1 MKKVLFLIP
10 TLGHGGAEKVL
21 VNLVNNMDKSKYD
34 ITVQA
39 VFDEGVNKQF
49 LKSDVKYKYV
59 FKKIIRGNA
68 KLFKLFSPETLY
80 KKFIKERYDIVVSYL
95 EGITARIAS
104 GCPYKDTKLVSWI
117 HCKIDDENSASV
129 GFKNFDEAK
138 ECYSKFDNTI
148 CVSNMVKDYFTE
160 TLSFSKPIEVLYNT
174 IESQEIR
181 EKSLEKIEDVTFS
194 GDYFN
199 ICSVGKVA
207 KVKGF
212 ERLANIHKK
221 LLENNIKNRVYILG
235 VGDEQKQIEA
245 YLLENNLLDSFIFLG
260 YKVNPYK
267 YVKKCDL
274 YVCSSYSE
282 GFSTAVIESL
292 IVDTPVVTTYCSG
305 MPEIFGSENEYGI
318 VTDNDEDALYEGI
331 KKMLTEEGVLEHY
344 TKKAKERGKMFEKE
358 ITVKAVED
366 MLERI

>member
-104 GCPYKDTKLVSWI
+104 GCPDEDTKLVSWI
-117 HCKIDDENSASV
+117 HVEQHTMQAVSMA
-129 GFKNFDEAK
+129 FKSEAEAV
-138 ECYSKFDNTI
+138 ECYNRFDNTV
-148 CVSNMVKDYFTE
+148 CVSEYVLNDFKTVLNFK
-160 TLSFSKPIEVLYNT
+160 KPIEVLFNT
-174 IESQEIR
+174 NETDEIR
-181 EKSLEKIEDVTFS
+181 EKSKELT
-194 GDYFN
+194 
-199 ICSVGKVA
+199 SVKKDDGYINMCGMGTLCER
-207 KVKGF
+207 KGF
-212 ERLANIHKK
+212 GKILRIHKK
-221 LLENNIKNRVYILG
+221 LLDNGVKQRVYILG
-235 VGDEQKQIEA
+235 TGDYRKTLEKMIE
-245 YLLENNLLDSFIFLG
+245 ESNVKDTFILLG
-260 YKVNPYK
+260 YDTNPYK
-267 YVKKCDL
+267 YLRDCDL
-274 YVCSSYSE
+274 FVCASIAE
-282 GFSTAVIESL
+282 GFSTAVTESL
-292 IVDTPVVTTYCSG
+292 VVGTPVVTTRCSG
-305 MPEIFGSENEYGI
+305 MEEQLGFNNEYGI
-318 VTDNDEDALYEGI
+318 VTDNNEDALYEGI

>member
-117 HCKIDDENSASV
+117 HVEQHTMQTVSMA
-129 GFKNFDEAK
+129 FKDEAEAI
-138 ECYSKFDNTI
+138 ECYNKFDNTV
-148 CVSNMVKDYFTE
+148 CVSEYVLNDFKT
-160 TLSFSKPIEVLYNT
+160 TLNFKKSIEVLFNT
-174 IESQEIR
+174 NETDEIR
-181 EKSLEKIEDVTFS
+181 EKSKELTSIKT
-194 GDYFN
+194 GDGYIN
-199 ICSVGKVA
+199 ICGMGTLCER
-207 KVKGF
+207 KGF
-212 ERLANIHKK
+212 DKLVRIHKK
-221 LLENNIKNRVYILG
+221 LLENGVKQRIYILG
-235 VGDEQKQIEA
+235 TGAYKQTLEKMIA
-245 YLLENNLLDSFIFLG
+245 ENNVKDTFILLG
-260 YKVNPYK
+260 YNTNPYK
-267 YVKKCDL
+267 YLRACDL
-274 YVCSSYSE
+274 FVCASTAE
-282 GFSTAVIESL
+282 GFSTAVTESL
-292 IVDTPVVTTYCSG
+292 VVGTPVVTTRCSG
-305 MPEIFGSENEYGI
+305 MEEQLGFNNEYGI